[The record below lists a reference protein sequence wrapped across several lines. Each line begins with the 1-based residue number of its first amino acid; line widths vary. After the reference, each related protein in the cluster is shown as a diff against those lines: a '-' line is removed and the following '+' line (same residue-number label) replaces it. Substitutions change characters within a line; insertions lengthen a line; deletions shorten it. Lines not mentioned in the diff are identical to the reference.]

1 MISVT
6 KITLVRSLH
15 NTSACLYSFVLFV
28 VWLPSLGFLLFS
40 GNEPQPQGNGSE
52 DQGPS
57 YSGGASV
64 GGPGGDGRAADPF
77 AMMSEETR
85 RLQCKCMFIGL

>member
-1 MISVT
+1 M
-6 KITLVRSLH
+6 
-15 NTSACLYSFVLFV
+15 CLPLCIA
-28 VWLPSLGFLLFS
+28 WLPSLAFLLFS
-40 GNEPQPQGNGSE
+40 GNEPQGNGSE

-64 GGPGGDGRAADPF
+64 GGPGGDSRAADPF

-85 RLQCKCMFIGL
+85 RLQCKCMPLGLWKGQRGGLGQGFHFLLLQT